1 MILTYGTLKGM
12 LVPLSKRILGHLAVL
27 GILQTSLTYILFY
40 IGLSNTTGVKGSI
53 LIGTGTFFAIIFA
66 HFYYH
71 DDKLSLN
78 KILGL
83 VVGFIGVI
91 IISLSKGSL
100 DFGFKFTGEGFMIIS
115 SMVTAVASLYAKEL
129 SKEISPVIIAG
140 FQMLI
145 GATLLIVFSG
155 QQIGYTAIAFKGISY
170 LLLVYLAFISA
181 TAFTLWFT
189 LIKHNKIGKITIYKF
204 QVPIWGAILSSTLLP
219 GESLNIGA
227 IIALGFVVLGIVL
240 VNLDQPLNRYLK
252 AS

>member
-1 MILTYGTLKGM
+1 MTRSIFENKKRHSHFSNTLLFFYGGSAFPSLKVGYDILDLNNQTYLYKVLFAGYRFLLASLMILTYGTLKGM

-129 SKEISPVIIAG
+129 SKKSV
-140 FQMLI
+140 QL
-145 GATLLIVFSG
+145 
-155 QQIGYTAIAFKGISY
+155 
-170 LLLVYLAFISA
+170 
-181 TAFTLWFT
+181 
-189 LIKHNKIGKITIYKF
+189 
-204 QVPIWGAILSSTLLP
+204 
-219 GESLNIGA
+219 
-227 IIALGFVVLGIVL
+227 
-240 VNLDQPLNRYLK
+240 
-252 AS
+252 